1 MSIASEI
8 NLDLNQM
15 QQDDSSV
22 FAITYQDENF
32 AYQSKRYCVDKL
44 VLIGWLLCFHQSK
57 EIQIDELWDIINP
70 NFKEYVDKDYVMK
83 YYEDLIYIAV
93 NLN

>member
-1 MSIASEI
+1 MPGFEQLGLI
-8 NLDLNQM
+8 
-15 QQDDSSV
+15 
-22 FAITYQDENF
+22 YQDVNF
-32 AYQSKRYCVDKL
+32 AYQHKRYCVDKL
-44 VLIGWLLCFHQSK
+44 VLIGWLLCFHYSK

-70 NFKEYVDKDYVMK
+70 DFKESVNKDDVMR

>member
-15 QQDDSSV
+15 QQDSSSV

-32 AYQSKRYCVDKL
+32 AYQNKRYCVDKL
-44 VLIGWLLCFHQSK
+44 VLIGWLLCFH
-57 EIQIDELWDIINP
+57 
-70 NFKEYVDKDYVMK
+70 
-83 YYEDLIYIAV
+83 
-93 NLN
+93 